1 MATHFSI
8 LVWKVLWTAEPG
20 RLQRVGHD
28 CAYTI
33 YTHTWDRRS
42 CSRDNTVFP
51 SKIITDLSKTTA
63 SRIKVVTD
71 EMEVMFWKLLV
82 LFFFSLFPLPYS
94 WSSHHSGQDLWGV
107 VWGGTPS
114 NWIAPD
120 GMLEKAGLTERWFFS
135 ITLAYQESYPDASDH
150 IISMWCKEECPGNSL
165 TVQWL
170 GLGTFITP
178 GFNPSSGN

>member
-42 CSRDNTVFP
+42 RSRDNTVSP
-51 SKIITDLSKTTA
+51 SKIVIDLPKTTA
-63 SRIKVVTD
+63 SRIKAVTD
-71 EMEVMFWKLLV
+71 EMEVMFWKLV
-82 LFFFSLFPLPYS
+82 LFFFFPFSISLLMIFSPIRPRLV
-94 WSSHHSGQDLWGV
+94 GV

-114 NWIAPD
+114 NWIVPD
-120 GMLEKAGLTERWFFS
+120 GMLEKARLTERWFFS
-135 ITLAYQESYPDASDH
+135 IALAYQESYPDASDL
-150 IISMWCKEECPGNSL
+150 IISMWYKEECHGNSL

-170 GLGTFITP
+170 GLDTFITP